1 VLGFSAKLYL
11 RVSGTSNPKV
21 IFIILIIILNLL
33 DLSLSEFGCNIE
45 PGALDM
51 SMAVKSY
58 YKSVI
63 VRKEKN

>member
-11 RVSGTSNPKV
+11 RVLGTSNPKV
-21 IFIILIIILNLL
+21 IFIILIIILNLH
-33 DLSLSEFGCNIE
+33 DLSLSEFGCNIK

-51 SMAVKSY
+51 STAVKSY